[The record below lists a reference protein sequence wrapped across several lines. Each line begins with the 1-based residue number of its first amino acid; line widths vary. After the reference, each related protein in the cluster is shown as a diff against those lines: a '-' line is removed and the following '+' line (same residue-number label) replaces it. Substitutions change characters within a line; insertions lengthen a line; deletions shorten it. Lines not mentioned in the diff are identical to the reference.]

1 MRPAIALALTIR
13 SNGRSF
19 SPLSETGQP
28 FSKRIDTLSI
38 LSGAFMGQQPMVV
51 STIVIGVCMLS
62 RSSASWER
70 PAMLQSVE

>member
-1 MRPAIALALTIR
+1 MRPPTLFASTTR
-13 SNGRSF
+13 SNGASF
-19 SPLSETGQP
+19 FPLIATGRP
-28 FSKRIDTLSI
+28 FSNLIETLSI
-38 LSGAFMGQQPMVV
+38 LSGAFIGQQPIVV